1 MKLLVSLYIYIYI
14 FPSVDNLTY
23 ILGFFHVRGCVLAVG
38 KPLFLDSCL
47 KSCLTDF
54 LIGCLVVWLL
64 YQLTLLTFP
73 GSQSHWPS
81 ASLTCWFAACCGHL
95 CLPLKVITV
104 NCWYSEWVCVLEW
117 ASCQWVSSSYRSSF
131 LTQICSPQAC
141 MQMSALIHACTLE
154 CEQWKKGVLYR
165 NSLQLD
171 WMQSLYCTYI

>member
-1 MKLLVSLYIYIYI
+1 M
-14 FPSVDNLTY
+14 DNLTY
-23 ILGFFHVRGCVLAVG
+23 ILGFFHVRGCVVAVG

-95 CLPLKVITV
+95 CPPLKVITV

-141 MQMSALIHACTLE
+141 MLMSALIHACTLE

>member
-1 MKLLVSLYIYIYI
+1 MKLLVSLFHRTTIRLLSCAWLCCSSGETA
-14 FPSVDNLTY
+14 FP
-23 ILGFFHVRGCVLAVG
+23 GFLLKVL
-38 KPLFLDSCL
+38 PDRLPNWLSH
-47 KSCLTDF
+47 CLTALPADF
-54 LIGCLVVWLL
+54 ANLPW
-64 YQLTLLTFP
+64 
-73 GSQSHWPS
+73 QSHWPS
-81 ASLTCWFAACCGHL
+81 ASLTRWFAACCGHL
-95 CLPLKVITV
+95 CPPLKVITV

-141 MQMSALIHACTLE
+141 MQMSALTHACTLE